1 MPPLQAV
8 FQPVMKVTGIETDD
22 ARFRIKAASGGFL
35 AKLLGMGTAS
45 SLTVDSTGLR
55 LKKSTFGGEE
65 HTFIPRHQIASTVY
79 VVQKPLELLILGLA
93 TLVMLVGIV
102 FIIIYFFSKKRV
114 IVGVISSGGTVE
126 SLKLKATADDLA
138 EIKAGMAFVEQ
149 LLQVAGGG
157 SAPPAAPPPTS
168 KSGVA
173 PSFTARQQ
181 QKSAAAAPPP
191 PPPPPPSDGG
201 THIIACPSCS
211 TQMSVTD
218 ATLGKKVRCVSC
230 REVFRAEASA

>member
-22 ARFRIKAASGGFL
+22 DRFRIKAASGGFL

-45 SLTVDSTGLR
+45 SLTVDSTGMR
-55 LKKSTFGGEE
+55 LKKSTFSGEE

-79 VVQKPLELLILGLA
+79 VVQKPLELLILGLM
-93 TLVMLVGIV
+93 TLMVLVGIV
-102 FIIIYFFSKKRV
+102 LLIIYFFFSKKRV

-126 SLKLKATADDLA
+126 SLKLKATEDDLA

-149 LLQVAGGG
+149 LLQAGGG
-157 SAPPAAPPPTS
+157 STPAPPPPPPPS

-181 QKSAAAAPPP
+181 QKSVAASPPP
-191 PPPPPPSDGG
+191 PPPTEGG
-201 THIIACPSCS
+201 THIIACPSCR